1 MIKLLL
7 HSVSTFAL
15 TVTEKLKI
23 SSIIKLL
30 LQSVSTDFSYETG
43 VSTPGE
49 LADQWRITNSSNYF
63 APTAE
68 LNFST
73 PGRLADN

>member
-7 HSVSTFAL
+7 QSVSALAL

-23 SSIIKLL
+23 SSMIKLL

-43 VSTPGE
+43 VSTPGG
-49 LADQWRITNSSNYF
+49 LADWRIT
-63 APTAE
+63 
-68 LNFST
+68 
-73 PGRLADN
+73 GG